1 MDPYYYSV
9 PGGSTPT
16 SISAE
21 LSRQPSTKAPPMPQ
35 HPPKVPQQQPQK
47 VPSIPPIPQVP
58 AKRPTS
64 VHGST
69 TPNVAP
75 STPQMH
81 PITKPPPPPLAQ
93 QPQPQ
98 PQSQT
103 QPQSQSQPQ
112 PRVHTQPQQPI
123 NHGKPTL
130 EKLAPGT
137 QLTVGKHQVTIVKYL
152 SEGGFAHIYVVKTN
166 PMENGTEI
174 ACLKRVIVPNKEGLN
189 QLRAEVEVMQRLAN
203 SDNIVRYYDSNASR
217 MHNLPGCYEVLVLME
232 LCPNKSLLDF
242 MNSRLRTKLN
252 VQEILKI
259 MLDISKAVYNM
270 HKLKLIHRDIKI
282 ENVLLDENFNFK
294 LADFGSTCPI
304 LRVPRNQQEFQIL
317 HNDILMQTTPQY
329 RCPEMI
335 DLYRGLPIDEKSDIW
350 ALGVFL
356 YKLCYYTTP
365 FEIPGELAILHSAY
379 SFPPQPVFPTSIKQ
393 LINIMLQENPIFR
406 PNIYQVLKKVIKL
419 GGFPD
424 QEGYTDIY
432 GLGEYK
438 QPVKEQTYPAIE
450 PFKPSVVPMFSPFK
464 GLPIEAISPPSSV
477 ISNSSSVNMQQT
489 QQVQQTQSVA
499 QVPQIPQPSIIVNPT
514 TQSLKSSK
522 SVSTD
527 TSTLDDFEEA
537 DPFAIRDKPTTTSS
551 LKSIPRLVVDPLQSQ
566 TQLSTGG
573 EISDV
578 DPDGAETRFP
588 DVDIESFLDSNEKNN
603 TLNDTY
609 DIDGSLLSVKSK
621 RKGYSSNNPFPVV
634 DPTKPQLTGGS
645 VISFEDIKDDLIPIE
660 GASTSSKLEL
670 KSNRRSVNSSSG
682 RQLSTEQLSMDIV
695 DLSDSD

>member
-1 MDPYYYSV
+1 
-9 PGGSTPT
+9 
-16 SISAE
+16 
-21 LSRQPSTKAPPMPQ
+21 
-35 HPPKVPQQQPQK
+35 
-47 VPSIPPIPQVP
+47 
-58 AKRPTS
+58 
-64 VHGST
+64 
-69 TPNVAP
+69 
-75 STPQMH
+75 
-81 PITKPPPPPLAQ
+81 
-93 QPQPQ
+93 
-98 PQSQT
+98 
-103 QPQSQSQPQ
+103 
-112 PRVHTQPQQPI
+112 
-123 NHGKPTL
+123 
-130 EKLAPGT
+130 
-137 QLTVGKHQVTIVKYL
+137 
-152 SEGGFAHIYVVKTN
+152 
-166 PMENGTEI
+166 
-174 ACLKRVIVPNKEGLN
+174 
-189 QLRAEVEVMQRLAN
+189 
-203 SDNIVRYYDSNASR
+203 
-217 MHNLPGCYEVLVLME
+217 
-232 LCPNKSLLDF
+232 
-242 MNSRLRTKLN
+242 
-252 VQEILKI
+252 
-259 MLDISKAVYNM
+259 
-270 HKLKLIHRDIKI
+270 
-282 ENVLLDENFNFK
+282 
-294 LADFGSTCPI
+294 
-304 LRVPRNQQEFQIL
+304 
-317 HNDILMQTTPQY
+317 
-329 RCPEMI
+329 
-335 DLYRGLPIDEKSDIW
+335 
-350 ALGVFL
+350 
-356 YKLCYYTTP
+356 
-365 FEIPGELAILHSAY
+365 
-379 SFPPQPVFPTSIKQ
+379 
-393 LINIMLQENPIFR
+393 MLQENPIFR